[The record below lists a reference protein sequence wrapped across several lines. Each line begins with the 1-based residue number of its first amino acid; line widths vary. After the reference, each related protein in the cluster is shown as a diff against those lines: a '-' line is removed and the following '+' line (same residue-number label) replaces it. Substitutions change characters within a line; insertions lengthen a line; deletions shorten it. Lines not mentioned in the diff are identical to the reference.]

1 MKTYTL
7 DDYEIYKD
15 GRIFS
20 KKQNRFIKP
29 QPNDMGYLRVFIC
42 QKRLFV
48 HRLVAE
54 KYIPN
59 PQNLPC
65 VNHIDGNHTNNN
77 VSNLEWCTQRYNI
90 LHSLKIGL
98 MPTGEKCHWAKLK
111 EKDVIYI
118 REHPE
123 LDKKELAQK
132 FNISVNTI
140 NDIRKYRSWKNV
152 N

>member
-7 DDYEIYKD
+7 DDYEIFKD

-20 KKQNRFIKP
+20 KKRNRFIKP
-29 QPNDMGYLRVFIC
+29 QPNAMGYLRVCIC
-42 QKRLFV
+42 QQRPFV

-77 VSNLEWCTQRYNI
+77 VSNLEWCTQKYNI
-90 LHSLKIGL
+90 LHSFKIGL
-98 MPTGEKCHWAKLK
+98 APTGEKCSWSKLK

-132 FNISVNTI
+132 FNISTSTI